1 MESAMAIA
9 AEHTKVKTLELE
21 QKVRATP
28 LVGDLEFYSVFIN
41 MTLTLLETWLEG
53 ERVESCLQSSA
64 VAAIMFMTVVDTM
77 ADTAPQLRQTRSYIL
92 ADTMVILHTL
102 YPHYGKDD
110 ELSEE
115 MDRALR
121 AAFICL
127 RSHAHTQDVS
137 GEQLETSVQ
146 VRDYLKELTGHA
158 AALEIQD
165 VVDAEIDR
173 VAATL

>member
-1 MESAMAIA
+1 
-9 AEHTKVKTLELE
+9 
-21 QKVRATP
+21 
-28 LVGDLEFYSVFIN
+28 
-41 MTLTLLETWLEG
+41 
-53 ERVESCLQSSA
+53 
-64 VAAIMFMTVVDTM
+64 
-77 ADTAPQLRQTRSYIL
+77 
-92 ADTMVILHTL
+92 
-102 YPHYGKDD
+102 
-110 ELSEE
+110 
-115 MDRALR
+115 
-121 AAFICL
+121 CL

>member
-1 MESAMAIA
+1 MAIV

-64 VAAIMFMTVVDTM
+64 VAAIMFIAVVDTM

-92 ADTMVILHTL
+92 ADMMVILHTL

-115 MDRALR
+115 MDRGLR
-121 AAFICL
+121 AAFVCL
-127 RSHAHTQDVS
+127 RSHASNQDVS
-137 GEQLETSVQ
+137 GEQLEISVQ

-165 VVDAEIDR
+165 VIDAEVAR